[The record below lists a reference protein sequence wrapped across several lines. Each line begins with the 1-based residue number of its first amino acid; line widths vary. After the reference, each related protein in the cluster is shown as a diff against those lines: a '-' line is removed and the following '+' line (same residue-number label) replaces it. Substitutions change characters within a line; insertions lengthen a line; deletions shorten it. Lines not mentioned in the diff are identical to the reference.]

1 MGKYIP
7 SVKNNNELKESVVK
21 ELKALI
27 YKLEKGKVG
36 AGLDVDITSQI
47 KEAIDGLEY
56 SIGTGNENIVVV
68 ANEVKGQIKELK
80 KSLSGDLQN
89 RVESATEELVFSLN
103 LWTDILDGEAEVETD
118 EDMAKAKVS
127 RGRKKL
133 NLRLSEL
140 DEIKTSFVENDK
152 RIEKEIVGLEKDLAE
167 YEGQILEEDNERK
180 INEIYRKIKAQKS
193 KIDMLTIRRSNYSAC
208 YNLLDMIH
216 ANARE
221 ILNATDFA
229 AEEIAKAKVLLNIA
243 KLKKVVSEPD
253 QAVAI
258 LRVMDKDI
266 KDIAARTAKMDEK
279 VFAFDGGNATVNDE
293 ALAYKEELMRKKRE
307 KENLNKE
314 IIEGKV
320 ITEKTETITEEN

>member
-36 AGLDVDITSQI
+36 SGLDVDINSQI

-68 ANEVKGQIKELK
+68 TNEVKGQIKELK

-89 RVESATEELVFSLN
+89 RVESVTEELVFSLN
-103 LWTDILDGEAEVETD
+103 LWADILDGEAEVETD

-208 YNLLDMIH
+208 YNLLDIIH

-229 AEEIAKAKVLLNIA
+229 AEEIAKAKVLLNIG

-279 VFAFDGGNATVNDE
+279 VFSFDGGNATVNDE

-320 ITEKTETITEEN
+320 ITEKNETITEEN

>member
-1 MGKYIP
+1 MGKYIS
-7 SVKNNNELKESVVK
+7 SVKNNNEYKDAVVK
-21 ELKALI
+21 ELRSLI
-27 YKLEKGKVG
+27 YKLEKGKIGV
-36 AGLDVDITSQI
+36 GLDVDVVGQL
-47 KEAIDGLEY
+47 KEAMDGLEY
-56 SIGTGNENIVVV
+56 TIGTGNENIAIV
-68 ANEVKGQIKELK
+68 ASEVKGQIKELK
-80 KSLSGDLQN
+80 KALSGDLQN
-89 RVESATEELVFSLN
+89 RVETATDELVFSLT
-103 LWTDILDGEAEVETD
+103 LWKDILDGEAEVETD
-118 EDMAKAKVS
+118 DDMVKARVS

-133 NLRLSEL
+133 NARLAEL
-140 DEIKTSFVENDK
+140 DNIKTSFVENDK

-229 AEEIAKAKVLLNIA
+229 SEEIAKAKVFLNIT

-258 LRVMDKDI
+258 LKIMDKDI
-266 KDIAARTAKMDEK
+266 KDIATRTANMDQK
-279 VFAFDGGNATVNDE
+279 VFAFDGGNAVINDE

-307 KENLNKE
+307 KENLNRE
-314 IIEGKV
+314 IIEDKV
-320 ITEKTETITEEN
+320 VIKEAETITEEN

>member
-1 MGKYIP
+1 
-7 SVKNNNELKESVVK
+7 VKNNNELKESAVK

-36 AGLDVDITSQI
+36 PGLDVDITSQI

-133 NLRLSEL
+133 NARLAEL

>member
-36 AGLDVDITSQI
+36 SGLDVDITSQI

>member
-7 SVKNNNELKESVVK
+7 SVKNNNELKDSVVK

-27 YKLEKGKVG
+27 YKLEKGRVG
-36 AGLDVDITSQI
+36 SGLDVDITSQI

-56 SIGTGNENIVVV
+56 SIGTGNESIIVV

-118 EDMAKAKVS
+118 EDMVKAKVS

-133 NLRLSEL
+133 NARLAEL
-140 DEIKTSFVENDK
+140 DEIKTRFVENDK

-180 INEIYRKIKAQKS
+180 INEIFRKIKAQKS

-258 LRVMDKDI
+258 LKVMDKDI

-279 VFAFDGGNATVNDE
+279 IFAFDGGNATVNDE